1 VTQDPLAQIQR
12 RQRGLVTRGQALRV
26 LTENE
31 LEARLRSA
39 RRDVV
44 RTGVY
49 RAAGAPEDWEQ
60 LLLAACLAGGSGA
73 VASFRSA
80 AWMWQLER
88 FSQPD
93 TLEITVPRERRARL
107 PGVRVHDSV
116 VSGRIHVLRHH
127 GIPIT
132 TAART
137 LCDLTACCHPR
148 EVERALDNAL
158 RRNLTTLS
166 LVARVFRDLATRG
179 RRHST
184 VMRALLDDRATGP
197 DLGDSD
203 AEARIARWLVGAE
216 LPKPVQQHR
225 VRVGR
230 RSYKLD
236 LAYPRHRI
244 AIEFDG
250 WATHGTRLAFDADR
264 VRDLDLEDEGWRVLH
279 FTSRS
284 TRDFVVDRVRRA
296 LEKATT

>member
-1 VTQDPLAQIQR
+1 M
-12 RQRGLVTRGQALRV
+12 TRGQALRV

-39 RRDVV
+39 RLDVV

-49 RAAGAPEDWEQ
+49 RAAGAPEEWEQ
-60 LLLAACLAGGSGA
+60 LLLAACLAGGPGA

-80 AWMWQLER
+80 GWMWKLEG
-88 FSQPD
+88 FAQPD

-127 GIPIT
+127 GTPIT
-132 TAART
+132 TVART
-137 LCDLTACCHPR
+137 LCDLTACCQHR

-158 RRNLTTLS
+158 RRDLTTLS

-179 RRHST
+179 RRRST